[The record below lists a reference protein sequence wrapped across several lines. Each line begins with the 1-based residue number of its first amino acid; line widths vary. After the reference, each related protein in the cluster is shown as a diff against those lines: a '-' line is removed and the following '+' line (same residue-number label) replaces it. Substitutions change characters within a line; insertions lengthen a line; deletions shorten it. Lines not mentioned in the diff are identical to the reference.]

1 MELKKY
7 QKGVLKDLRA
17 YLSCLGSTANLN
29 AAWEKYWGERDF
41 HVGKDGI
48 PAYSNDL
55 QGIPNVCMKVP
66 TGGGKTIIACSA
78 VADIFHGL
86 EYKPGQP
93 RMVVWLVPSDS
104 ILSQTLA
111 NLSNPMHPYH
121 QRLEQDNRGQVEVF
135 NKEQL
140 LSGQGF
146 SLDSVRAQ
154 LSLCVMSFASL
165 RIDSRKKDVRK
176 VYQENGQLMSFQ
188 SIINEEDLLPNTPD
202 NALIQTLRALHP
214 IVVVDESHNA
224 KSDLSVEMLQNL
236 NPSFVLNL
244 TATPRKGS
252 NIISYVDARELQKES
267 MVKLP
272 VIVYNRRERKDV
284 MDDALYLRARLEQTA
299 KEEEK
304 KGEPY
309 IRPIILF
316 QAEPKIAKNKAT
328 FEKIKKRLMERG
340 ITEEQIA
347 IKTSEV
353 DDLTGVDLLSREC
366 PVRYIVTVNALKEGW
381 DCPFAYILATLANK
395 TSQVDV
401 EQILGRVLRQPY
413 TRLYEA
419 KELNMSYVLTCS
431 NDFHATLKNVVA
443 GLNHAGFSEK
453 DFRAVDVEAENGRE
467 DDRSQ
472 QGNLSFDDGDKSIKQ
487 SSSGKDQT
495 EEKSEQI
502 QRINEGE
509 DDFTDMAGDFVVND
523 AVEQY
528 KADSNTYDM
537 IKKAEEEAADY
548 TRKAEQAEQ
557 SGLMT
562 GELGNMQ
569 KQYKLQAEFAAE
581 ALNLRLPQFFLE
593 TGSMALFGDG
603 RELLEPDNLT
613 KGFSLREQDTEI
625 NFQLATGEVYEVN
638 LAEQG
643 EAIPK
648 YKKLAQ
654 KDSQRFREYLAQLA
668 PAKRKEECVAHIAL
682 MLSKSNNGT
691 ADPEISAY
699 VQRVVEGMTTDEIS
713 ALESS
718 LPFYTSKIKEK
729 IDTLTRSYQEK
740 KFYEWLD
747 TDKVICQDSYELP
760 KVITPAESISSI
772 PKSLYEAEK
781 DDMNQFEQ
789 RLLDAI
795 VSQDNVLWWHRII
808 ERKGM
813 RINAFINH
821 YPDFMV
827 KTKSGKILLIEAKG
841 DYLDGDDSKAKLK
854 LGRRWQAKAGNKYK
868 YFMVFDKK
876 ALTDDGAYT
885 IDKFI
890 GEILGEL

>member
-1 MELKKY
+1 MELKNY

-17 YLSCLGSTANLN
+17 YLSCLSSTPDLN

-41 HVGKDGI
+41 HVGQEGI
-48 PAYSNDL
+48 PAYRNEL
-55 QGIPNVCMKVP
+55 QGIPNICMKVP

-86 EYKPGQP
+86 DYKPRQP
-93 RMVVWLVPSDS
+93 RLVVWLVPSDS
-104 ILSQTLA
+104 ILTQTL
-111 NLSNPMHPYH
+111 LSLGNPAHPYH

-188 SIINEEDLLPNTPD
+188 SIINAEDLLPDTPD

-214 IVVVDESHNA
+214 VVIVDESHNA

-284 MDDALYLRARLEQTA
+284 MDDALCLRASLEHTA
-299 KEEEK
+299 QEEEK
-304 KGEPY
+304 KGGPY
-309 IRPIILF
+309 IRPLILF

-340 ITEEQIA
+340 IAEEQIA

-366 PVRYIVTVNALKEGW
+366 PVRYIITVNALKEGW

-413 TRLYEA
+413 TRLYGA

-431 NDFHATLKNVVA
+431 SDFHATLKNVVA
-443 GLNHAGFSEK
+443 SLNHAGFSEK
-453 DFRAVDVEAENGRE
+453 DFRAVDGEAESRQENGSLRQETLSFANANGGIEQPDSEESHVEAAETGQE
-467 DDRSQ
+467 TTQ
-472 QGNLSFDDGDKSIKQ
+472 
-487 SSSGKDQT
+487 
-495 EEKSEQI
+495 
-502 QRINEGE
+502 GE
-509 DDFTDMAGDFVVND
+509 DDFADMTGDSVVND
-523 AVEQY
+523 PVEPY
-528 KADSNTYDM
+528 KAESKTEDM

-548 TRKAEQAEQ
+548 TRKAEQAEH

-562 GELGNMQ
+562 GELGKMQ
-569 KQYKLQAEFAAE
+569 KHYKMQAEFATE

-593 TGSMALFGDG
+593 TGSMTLFGDG
-603 RELLEPDNLT
+603 WELLEPENLT
-613 KGFSLREQDTEI
+613 KGFSLREQDTDI

-648 YKKLAQ
+648 FKKLAQ

-668 PAKRKEECVAHIAL
+668 PAKRQEECVAHIAL
-682 MLSKSNNGT
+682 VLSKSNNGT
-691 ADPEISAY
+691 ADPEIAAY

-718 LPFYTSKIKEK
+718 LPFYTSKIKGK
-729 IDTLTRSYQEK
+729 IDTLARSYQEK

-747 TDKVICQDSYELP
+747 IDKVICQDSYELP
-760 KVITPAESISSI
+760 KAITPAESISSI

-813 RINAFINH
+813 RLNAFINH

-827 KTKSGKILLIEAKG
+827 RTKSGKILLIEAKG

-854 LGRRWQAKAGNKYK
+854 LGRRWQAKAGGKYK

-876 ALTDDGAYT
+876 ALPEDGAYT
-885 IDKFI
+885 IDRFI
-890 GEILGEL
+890 GGILGEL